1 MIALEG
7 RRMGYRFVTLDPT
20 PDSPCA
26 QVCDRQIVAAYD
38 DIVAAE
44 ELARSCDV
52 ITYEFENVSHE
63 VAATLAEQAYVP
75 QGSRLLWTTQ
85 HRVREKSTLA
95 AAGVQV
101 TPFHGV
107 ASLTDLEA
115 AAATLGLPLVLKTS
129 TGGYDGKGQW
139 RIESEDDLARV
150 WQEATGGDAA
160 LPDSARPGFAEL
172 EVAGPGATGSGATEL
187 DVAGRHAG
195 QTGSSDAIDAPFI
208 AEAWVDLD
216 CELSAVVAR
225 SPQGEVRVFP
235 VAENE
240 HKNHILHLSI
250 VPARVSEE
258 LRAQA
263 ESVALRV
270 AEALDV
276 IGLVA
281 VEMFVTRDGKLYVNE
296 LAPRPHNSG
305 HYTYDACATSQFEQ
319 HVRAICNL
327 PLGDVTLWSPV
338 VMVNVLGQ
346 HQGAVVEAAGHL
358 PPNAK
363 LHLYGKAKAAVNR
376 KMGHLT
382 VLAPSVDEALE
393 QIEAL
398 GIWSE

>member
-1 MIALEG
+1 MGRVILPGSTIGILGGGQLGRMIALEG

-20 PDSPCA
+20 PDCPCA
-26 QVCDRQIVAAYD
+26 QVSDRQIVAAYD
-38 DIVAAE
+38 DVAAAE

-63 VAATLAEQAYVP
+63 VAATLAQQAYVP

-95 AAGVQV
+95 AAGVDV
-101 TPFHGV
+101 TPFHPV
-107 ASLTDLEA
+107 ESLADLEA

-139 RIESEDDLARV
+139 RIDSRDDLTRV
-150 WQEATGGDAA
+150 WREASGVVQATSG
-160 LPDSARPGFAEL
+160 AEL
-172 EVAGPGATGSGATEL
+172 EFAQSSSSEL
-187 DVAGRHAG
+187 AG
-195 QTGSSDAIDAPFI
+195 QPEWDVPFI
-208 AEAWVDLD
+208 AEAWVNLE

-258 LRAQA
+258 LRVKA

-281 VEMFVTRDGKLYVNE
+281 VEMFVTKDGQLYVNE

-346 HQGAVVEAAGHL
+346 HLEAAVEAAGYL

-382 VLAPSVDEALE
+382 VLGSSVDAALQ